1 MPMILLDGFPT
12 QVDDRKLAEIT
23 QAVLETISKRVED
36 VDVWLPEL
44 KLAVFTG
51 WRNRDGSPRD
61 VGLTRD
67 DGSGSPAS
75 SSGRTR
81 RTLRFAGVA
90 GRGVGPV

>member
-44 KLAVFTG
+44 KLAVFQ
-51 WRNRDGSPRD
+51 
-61 VGLTRD
+61 
-67 DGSGSPAS
+67 
-75 SSGRTR
+75 
-81 RTLRFAGVA
+81 AGVIEM
-90 GRGVGPV
+90 GRRETSALRATTDLAARRALQVALAALFVSLVSLVVALVR